1 MLSQEQIGAYH
12 RDGFIIV
19 ENLLT
24 DDEIDR
30 FVSYEH
36 EPKPDDWKQD
46 LRHHAKDEVWR
57 YLAVHPNV
65 TEPVSQLIGG
75 RPMVVQTMYMEKKP
89 SGVSDL
95 GGQGVAL
102 HQDLHYLPCEPNTL
116 IACWIAMSDTDAEN
130 GGLCVVPGSH
140 KDGLYQTHKNEND
153 QEHDSWEFDYTMRDR
168 DGKEWIQHMYSFE
181 IEGLDMN
188 RLQKLT
194 VPKGAGVI
202 FSGLTIHGSY
212 ANRTKD
218 RVRRA
223 FATHY
228 VREDSWMYR
237 ADVQE
242 VMALGNSS

>member
-1 MLSQEQIGAYH
+1 MLTPEQIDAYH
-12 RDGFIIV
+12 RDGYVVV
-19 ENLLT
+19 ENLLN
-24 DDEIDR
+24 DAEVDR
-30 FVSYEH
+30 FVAYEH
-36 EPKPDDWKQD
+36 QPKPEGWKQN
-46 LRHHAKDEVWR
+46 LRHHVSDEVWK

-65 TEPVSQLIGG
+65 TGAVSQLIGG
-75 RPMVVQTMYMEKKP
+75 QPMVVQTMYMEKKP
-89 SGVSDL
+89 SGGADV

-140 KDGLYQTHKNEND
+140 KDGLYGTHKNED
-153 QEHDSWEFDYTMRDR
+153 AKEHDSWEIDYTMRDKE
-168 DGKEWIQHMYSFE
+168 GKEWIEHMYSFE
-181 IEGLDMN
+181 IEGLDMG
-188 RLQKLT
+188 RLKKLT

-212 ANRTKD
+212 ANRTHD

-228 VREDSWMYR
+228 IRQDTWMYR

-242 VMALGNSS
+242 VMGVAG

>member
-1 MLSQEQIGAYH
+1 MLSKDQIDAFH
-12 RDGFIIV
+12 RDGYIIV
-19 ENLLT
+19 ENLLN
-24 DDEIDR
+24 DQEVDR
-30 FVSYEH
+30 FVDYEH
-36 EPKPDDWKQD
+36 QPKPADWKQD
-46 LRHHAKDEVWR
+46 LRHHASDEVWR

-65 TEPVSQLIGG
+65 TEAVGQLIGG
-75 RPMVVQTMYMEKKP
+75 QPMVVQTMYMEKKP
-89 SGVSDL
+89 AGPSDV

-102 HQDLHYLPCEPNTL
+102 HQDYHYLPCEPNTL

-140 KDGLYQTHKNEND
+140 KDGLYETHKNENSE
-153 QEHDSWEFDYTMRDR
+153 EHDSWEFDYTMRDR
-168 DGKEWIQHMYSFE
+168 EGKEWIKHMYSFE
-181 IEGLDMN
+181 IEGLDMS
-188 RLQKLT
+188 RLKKLT

-228 VREDSWMYR
+228 IREDSWMYR

-242 VMALGNSS
+242 VMAVGG